1 MKKLVIVDKSIA
13 PYRHLSGVVE
23 IHHQREIPNSYRD
36 GADLLAVAFPGS
48 VWGPTKPYGKLERAV
63 ELAHKKEIPLF
74 IISPNHETIPG
85 DFIGAKDPQELYEK
99 VRDSLG

>member
-13 PYRHLSGVVE
+13 PYKNLSEVVE
-23 IHHQREIPNSYRD
+23 IRHQREIPNSYRN

-48 VWGPTKPYGKLERAV
+48 VWGPTKPYGKLEKAI
-63 ELAHKKEIPLF
+63 ELAQKKSIPLF

-85 DFIGAKDPQELYEK
+85 DFIGAKDPEELYK
-99 VRDSLG
+99 KIKDV